1 MGKSIPYAG
10 HSRNNILTGT
20 GVVKKRHLNFE
31 VMTTG
36 IGWWNIVEIK
46 RK

>member
-1 MGKSIPYAG
+1 LGKSILYAG

-20 GVVKKRHLNFE
+20 GVVKNRHLNFE
-31 VMTTG
+31 VIVTG
-36 IGWWNIVEIK
+36 IGWWNMVEIR